1 MVLKIN
7 GLTKSEIEQLRGEY
21 MLLSLQ
27 CATGKWTKEKEQKRD
42 YLFTILVN
50 IHNHS
55 DYWKMF
61 KEGEHYY
68 YP

>member
-27 CATGKWTKEKEQKRD
+27 CATGK
-42 YLFTILVN
+42 
-50 IHNHS
+50 
-55 DYWKMF
+55 
-61 KEGEHYY
+61 
-68 YP
+68 

>member
-7 GLTKSEIEQLRGEY
+7 GLTKSEIEQLRSEY
-21 MLLSLQ
+21 GLLSLQ
-27 CATGKWTKEKEQKRD
+27 CATGKWTKEKEKRRD
-42 YLFTILVN
+42 YLYSLLVK
-50 IHNHS
+50 IHNHQ

-68 YP
+68 FP